1 MLTMISSDILTRLPT
16 LFPPTPCDQ
25 MNDIRFMAASQAP
38 ARHLAK
44 YSFPR
49 QFGLHNV
56 FTSPKPRT
64 SLEVLPDY
72 LDREVEIKV
81 GGHLSISRHT
91 LTL

>member
-16 LFPPTPCDQ
+16 LFPPTPSDQ
-25 MNDIRFMAASQAP
+25 MNDTLFMAASQAP

-44 YSFPR
+44 YIFPR
-49 QFGLHNV
+49 QFELHNV

-72 LDREVEIKV
+72 LDRELEIKV
-81 GGHLSISRHT
+81 GGLLSLVWLA